1 MSMIAVFKT
10 RSIRMKKLGFEVKLS
25 TRMEVYFDKDGTF
38 LGQKFD
44 D

>member
-1 MSMIAVFKT
+1 
-10 RSIRMKKLGFEVKLS
+10 MKKLGFEVTLS

>member
-1 MSMIAVFKT
+1 MSKIAVFKT
-10 RSIRMKKLGFEVKLS
+10 RSIRMKKLGFEVTLS